1 MVNFSPPL
9 VSAHCV
15 PFLAHDGYKKVI
27 VRKLYYVLWMKH
39 KSIIVF
45 LCCAGEKDVIAL
57 GLMWRDKKIPFSSP
71 SFNVKILSKPD
82 YFCLENGMHFA
93 GERKLFPISFVPFL
107 NGAIFIKMRYMTK
120 RVINV
125 RDGFVVS
132 ETILKCTLVAKRA
145 LINLS
150 ALTLL
155 EQMLR
160 FEWIFA
166 AFKNEWEEV
175 LYRN

>member
-1 MVNFSPPL
+1 ML
-9 VSAHCV
+9 
-15 PFLAHDGYKKVI
+15 
-27 VRKLYYVLWMKH
+27 
-39 KSIIVF
+39 
-45 LCCAGEKDVIAL
+45 
-57 GLMWRDKKIPFSSP
+57 
-71 SFNVKILSKPD
+71 
-82 YFCLENGMHFA
+82 
-93 GERKLFPISFVPFL
+93 FL

-125 RDGFVVS
+125 RDGVVVS